1 MTKVVTFCVV
11 IYQIDVLAK
20 ANSGTDLPSLQWN
33 THFSYIMNKYK
44 YDEIGYLDFKNE
56 MMNINLYSEY
66 FYIFFYCSV
75 VNNNKILKMIL
86 F

>member
-1 MTKVVTFCVV
+1 
-11 IYQIDVLAK
+11 
-20 ANSGTDLPSLQWN
+20 
-33 THFSYIMNKYK
+33 MNKYK